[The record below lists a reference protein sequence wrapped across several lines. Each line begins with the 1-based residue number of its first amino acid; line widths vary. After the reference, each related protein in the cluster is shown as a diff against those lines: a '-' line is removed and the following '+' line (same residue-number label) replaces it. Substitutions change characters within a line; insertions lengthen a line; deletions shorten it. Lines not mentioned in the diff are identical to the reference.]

1 MILEPIYPV
10 ILSTRIIADAHPE
23 LITGY
28 GGDPAR
34 HRSLGL
40 ITCDQDDPTY
50 VAMDEATKHAP
61 VDIIFA
67 RSFYAGSRHS
77 SGKLSGEILAVMGG
91 ADPDI
96 VAEGMKAAIACLK
109 HDACFYNANDDG
121 SIAVFPHVIA
131 RPGNYFRSEVPLAEY
146 DSMAYLV
153 APPLEAT
160 YGFEQ
165 ALKSAAVKT
174 LKLFPPPTETNY
186 AALWLKGDLPSCQA
200 AAETFARTV
209 IDVGQNPMVRIV

>member
-1 MILEPIYPV
+1 MTLEPLYPV
-10 ILSTRIIADAHPE
+10 VLSTRIIADAHAD
-23 LITGY
+23 LIAGY

-40 ITCDQDDPTY
+40 LTCDQDDPTY

-67 RSFYAGSRHS
+67 RSFYAGARHS
-77 SGKLSGEILAVMGG
+77 SGKLSGEILAVMAG

-96 VAEGMKAAIACLK
+96 VAEGMKAAIQCLK
-109 HDACFYNANDDG
+109 HDACFYSANDDG

-131 RPGNYFRSEVPLAEY
+131 RPGSYFRAQTTLGEH

-160 YGFEQ
+160 YGFEK
-165 ALKSAAVKT
+165 ALKAADVQQ
-174 LKLFPPPTETNY
+174 LKLFPPPTETNF

-200 AAETFARTV
+200 AAEAFAETV
-209 IDVGQNPMVRIV
+209 VEVGRNPLPRIV